1 MIGSEVINMKT
12 KFGTL
17 MRTGALASALA
28 FGGAGHAAAAS
39 GGDNVGSP
47 ALPLSEVVLYSSG
60 VGYFQRA
67 GQVSGNAVVDLKFKA
82 DDINDLLKSMVVQD
96 FGGGRVASVS
106 YGSSDPLSKSLRSF
120 AIDLTENPGMGVLL
134 NQVRGE
140 PIEVQRPGPVQGILL
155 GVESRQVSG
164 QDGKPVEREFVNLLT
179 EAGLQSIELAQIT
192 GIRLQN
198 ERVDKELR
206 SALAMLAAGHDTQKK
221 SMSLRFDGEGRREVG
236 VSYVIQTPVWKTSY
250 RLVLEDGE
258 APFLQGWAIVENT
271 SDEDWSDVR
280 LSLVSGRPISF
291 SMNLYEPLYSERPV
305 VEPELYSSLRPQIY
319 GEAMEFKGMAS
330 AASAPGPMMADSMAL
345 GGMAGG
351 RGVLARS
358 STLRKA
364 GLESVNGVARGGGL
378 GGGGSLDLQTGVSS
392 SASGSET
399 GELFAYAIQ
408 SPVTLARQQSALLPI
423 VNEGV
428 KGQKVSIYNESVHN
442 KRPLNGFR
450 LKNSSA
456 LHLMQGPIT
465 VFDGS
470 AYAGDARIDDLAPG
484 EERLISYAVDL
495 GIEVEPRVGAG
506 KQELQTAMI
515 SRGVMTIVRKAI
527 ERKSYLVRNRDS
539 EKRTLLVEH
548 MVRDGWELVSKPAP
562 EERTREVYRFLV
574 TLAPDQSEKL
584 EVIEERKVYERVGLL
599 ALNSDA
605 IGVYLSAREFDG
617 RIRSV
622 LERLM
627 KMRNALGELSVER
640 TRREQRVSEITQE
653 HARIRENMARL
664 DTGSELYVRYVKKL
678 DEQETELEGLRR
690 EIKTLSDQEASKQRE
705 MNDYLMSLEIE

>member
-1 MIGSEVINMKT
+1 MKT

-28 FGGAGHAAAAS
+28 FGGSGHAAAAS

-221 SMSLRFDGEGRREVG
+221 SVSLRFEGEGRREVG

-548 MVRDGWELVSKPAP
+548 PVRDGWELVSKPAP

>member
-1 MIGSEVINMKT
+1 MKT
-12 KFGTL
+12 KFRTL
-17 MRTGALASALA
+17 IWTGALASAVV
-28 FGGAGHAAAAS
+28 FGGSGHAAVDS
-39 GGDNVGSP
+39 GRDEVGEP

-60 VGYFQRA
+60 VGYFQRT

-120 AIDLTENPGMGVLL
+120 SIDLTENPGMGVLL

-140 PIEVQRPGPVQGILL
+140 PIEVLRPGPVQGVLL
-155 GVESRQVSG
+155 GVESRQVPG
-164 QDGKPVEREFVNLLT
+164 PDGKPVEREFVNLLT
-179 EAGLQSIELAQIT
+179 EAGLQSVELAQVT

-198 ERVDKELR
+198 ERVEKELR
-206 SALAMLAAGHDTQKK
+206 SALAMVAAGHNTQKK
-221 SMSLRFDGEGRREVG
+221 SVSLRFDGEGRREVG

-250 RLVLEDGE
+250 RLVLEEGE

-319 GEAMEFKGMAS
+319 GEAMEFKGGLS
-330 AASAPGPMMADSMAL
+330 VAAAAPAPMMAADSMAV
-345 GGMAGG
+345 GGFGGG
-351 RGVLARS
+351 RGVTRS
-358 STLRKA
+358 QSLRKA
-364 GLESVNGVARGGGL
+364 GMETANGLARGSGM
-378 GGGGSLDLQTGVSS
+378 GGGASFGLQTGVTS
-392 SASGSET
+392 SATGSET

-428 KGQKVSIYNESVHN
+428 KGQKVSIYNESVHD

-495 GIEVEPRVGAG
+495 AVEVEPRVGAG
-506 KQELQTAMI
+506 KQELQTATI

-527 ERKSYLVRNRDS
+527 EKKSYLMRNRDS
-539 EKRTLLVEH
+539 EKRSLLVEH
-548 MVRDGWELVSKPAP
+548 PVRDGWEIVSKPVP

-574 TLAPDQSEKL
+574 TLAPDQSQKL
-584 EVIEERKVYERVGLL
+584 EIVEERKLFERVGLM
-599 ALNSDA
+599 ALNSDS

-617 RIRSV
+617 RIKSV
-622 LERLM
+622 LERLVT
-627 KMRNALGELSVER
+627 MRNALGELTAAR
-640 TRREQRVSEITQE
+640 TRGEQRVAEITQE

-664 DTGSELYVRYVKKL
+664 DTGSELYVRYIKKL
-678 DEQETELEGLRR
+678 DEQETELETLRR

-705 MNDYLMSLEIE
+705 LNDYLMSLEIQ